1 MNRAVFIFGGLV
13 LLCGATWYVL
23 KSRVRP
29 PNTGQ
34 VVVTEQVQ
42 PQAPTTPPDTPESAS
57 ASPPANPSPTHPNSL
72 TPPSVPS
79 TDTIPRNPPNGMIF
93 AGTGKYQLYRQGDI
107 TWRLDTDTGW
117 ACILFATE
125 AQWAKSRVYDHGCA
139 TPQTVS
145 R

>member
-13 LLCGATWYVL
+13 LLSGATWYVL

-29 PNTGQ
+29 PNAGQ
-34 VVVTEQVQ
+34 VVVTEQGQ
-42 PQAPTTPPDTPESAS
+42 PQPPTIPPDATESAS
-57 ASPPANPSPTHPNSL
+57 ASAPANPSPTHAN
-72 TPPSVPS
+72 PPAPSPVPS

-107 TWRLDTDTGW
+107 TWRLNTDTGW
-117 ACILFATE
+117 ACILFATD
-125 AQWAKSRVYDHGCA
+125 AQWSRSRVFDQGCA